1 MTAEQQTGAAAAPQT
16 GTSTWQIDPAHTLVE
31 FAGRHMMVTTV
42 KGRFKGVR
50 GTITIDEADPARSA
64 VEAELDAASLD
75 TGNEQR
81 DAHLKS
87 PDFLDVEK
95 YPTITFRS
103 TRAQPQGNER
113 ARVTGELTVH
123 GVTREVTLDTE
134 LTGFGRNPFGKEV
147 AGFEARTTLNRK
159 DFGLTWN
166 MALETGGVLVSD
178 TLKVEINVEATKQA

>member
-1 MTAEQQTGAAAAPQT
+1 MTAEQQTGAATAPQT
-16 GTSTWQIDPAHTLVE
+16 GTSTWTLDPAHTLVE

-87 PDFLDVEK
+87 PDFLDVER

-103 TRAQPQGNER
+103 TRVEPQGNER
-113 ARVTGELTVH
+113 ARVTGALTVH
-123 GVTREVTLDTE
+123 GVTREVTLETE

-166 MALETGGVLVSD
+166 VALETGGVLVSD
-178 TLKVEINVEATKQA
+178 TLKIEINAEATK